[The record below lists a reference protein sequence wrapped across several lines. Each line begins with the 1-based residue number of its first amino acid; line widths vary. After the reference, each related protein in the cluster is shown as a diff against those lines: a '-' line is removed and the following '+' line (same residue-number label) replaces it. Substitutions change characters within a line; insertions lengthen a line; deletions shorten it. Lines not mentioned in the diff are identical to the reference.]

1 MNVKIDQGKMQRAK
15 GKLGLFAV
23 WFSAFA
29 FCLSSFASA
38 TAGQEPVTDTAPPP
52 IKIISPD
59 EQKRLDTK
67 TDVKDRTKIS
77 IDMMKVRIAA
87 AEKFAAER
95 NFPEMYRELGHFHGL
110 MDDALDYLHKRD
122 NGSGKVLDSFKR
134 LEISL
139 RAVAPKIEVM
149 RRELPL
155 RYDPY
160 VRRLMGFLRQA
171 RAKATDSL
179 FDDSVLPAKKPG
191 N

>member
-1 MNVKIDQGKMQRAK
+1 MKRNWQPAK
-15 GKLGLFAV
+15 GRKSPVAARFLAFAV
-23 WFSAFA
+23 CLFSFG
-29 FCLSSFASA
+29 LTASA
-38 TAGQEPVTDTAPPP
+38 QDDLADTAPPP
-52 IKIISPD
+52 IKIVSPE
-59 EQKRLDTK
+59 EQRQLDAK
-67 TDVKDRTKIS
+67 KDIKDRTKLS
-77 IDMMKVRIAA
+77 IDLMKVRITT

-110 MDDALDYLHKRD
+110 MDDALDYINKRD

-149 RRELPL
+149 RRELPV

-191 N
+191 K